1 MSANLKL
8 IYVFDDDLYPD
19 DFPRIVSN
27 NIVVGRISN
36 IPDRELLQL
45 FYGFTGRDKIML
57 NAGMSPYQG
66 TGSSLRGKIISGL
79 ERGEIVAIDT
89 FPNQLATI
97 GPFYVDEKGYLQP
110 YQDQGPGY
118 PVARIIR
125 RYEEMVRYHEYRARP
140 TIFPARRNQERRLQ
154 PEVAAAAAGMRG
166 QNETDPQALTKA
178 QRWQQR
184 KNLIGRGERSVYPDA
199 QIAAKRLAENNVAV
213 EKAKLAQNIYGNG
226 QVTNALKPMPNVPE
240 GWRDVSNDEGVLKSL
255 NLDKDALSDRQV
267 DPDFFA
273 RIYQPEKAV
282 FGDDMNTTLVFRGSR
297 APELTEGVGTTLND
311 VLIKGDLSGI
321 KNVNDWFNNFSQ
333 GVGAD
338 SPYYK
343 NAVLL
348 GRRLQRASNIDISGH
363 SLGGGMASAASL
375 SSGKPAWTFN
385 AAGLNSGTVEKY
397 GAKIIG
403 STDKI
408 QAYRVQGEL
417 LTKIQEGNTIDD
429 VIKAKGD
436 ITSLIYKEE
445 LSMAIPDAAGVK
457 HTLPGG
463 TGTML
468 DRHGID
474 QAIQC
479 IEDQKDDDI
488 AIIRSRT

>member
-1 MSANLKL
+1 MW
-8 IYVFDDDLYPD
+8 VM
-19 DFPRIVSN
+19 V
-27 NIVVGRISN
+27 
-36 IPDRELLQL
+36 Q
-45 FYGFTGRDKIML
+45 
-57 NAGMSPYQG
+57 
-66 TGSSLRGKIISGL
+66 
-79 ERGEIVAIDT
+79 RGEIVAIDT

-97 GPFYVDEKGYLQP
+97 GPFYADEKGYLQP

-125 RYEEMVRYHEYRARP
+125 RYEEMVSHYEYRARP
-140 TIFPARRNQERRLQ
+140 SILPARRNQERVLQ
-154 PEVAAAAAGMRG
+154 PEVACAAAGMRAR
-166 QNETDPQALTKA
+166 NETDLQALTKA

-184 KNLIGRGERSVYPDA
+184 KHLIGRGERSVYPDA

-226 QVTNALKPMPNVPE
+226 QVTDALKPMPNVPE
-240 GWRDVSNDEGVLKSL
+240 GWRDVSNDEGVLKKL
-255 NLDKDALSDRQV
+255 GLKSDMLY
-267 DPDFFA
+267 DHEKSPDFFA
-273 RIYQPEKAV
+273 RVYQPNKEV
-282 FGDDMNTTLVFRGSR
+282 FGEDMNPTVVFRGSR
-297 APELTEGVGTTLND
+297 APELTEGMATTLND
-311 VLIKGDLSGI
+311 VLVKGDLSGI
-321 KNVNDWFNNFSQ
+321 KNVNDWLNNLAQ
-333 GVGAD
+333 GSGVH
-338 SPYYK
+338 SEYYK
-343 NAVLL
+343 NAVSI
-348 GRRLQRASNIDISGH
+348 GRKIIKAPNIDIAGH
-363 SLGGGMASAASL
+363 SLGGRMASAASL

-403 STDKI
+403 SADNI
-408 QAYRVQGEL
+408 QAYRVNGEL
-417 LTKIQEGNTIDD
+417 LTKIQEGNTLDD
-429 VIKAKGD
+429 LIKARGD
-436 ITSLIYKEE
+436 VTRLIYKEE
-445 LSMAIPDAAGVK
+445 LSMAIPDAAGIK